1 MSYLSRAVALLGLT
15 TVAARRV
22 EPSPLCCGW
31 SSSPIVSDTTYSPLS
46 LSFYLTEI
54 NLATLHAEAIAVS
67 DPDSPRYGDYLTL
80 EEVYA
85 LTRPAQES
93 LDAVTSWL
101 ASNNISHTV
110 AHDRRVH
117 AKIPLDVAAG
127 LFNTEFTV
135 LSHDANDVSL
145 VRAGAY
151 TLPPEVDAAT
161 AALFGLHGLPLP
173 PKMRMAS
180 KKPTKAKVTPA
191 VLKQTYDIKGAPK
204 PTGSAK
210 NHQ

>member
-1 MSYLSRAVALLGLT
+1 MTFHYFFG
-15 TVAARRV
+15 
-22 EPSPLCCGW
+22 
-31 SSSPIVSDTTYSPLS
+31 
-46 LSFYLTEI
+46 EI
-54 NLATLHAEAIAVS
+54 HIY
-67 DPDSPRYGDYLTL
+67 RYGDYLTV

-117 AKIPLDVAAG
+117 AEIPLDVAAG

-135 LSHDANDVSL
+135 LSHDTNDVSL

-173 PKMRMAS
+173 PKMRMTS
-180 KKPTKAKVTPA
+180 KKVSCISK
-191 VLKQTYDIKGAPK
+191 
-204 PTGSAK
+204 
-210 NHQ
+210 